1 MKDVIF
7 QARKDHMQVLFVF
20 WQRTQV
26 ALKRKNLG
34 MRGRGEIRGRMTR
47 VGNLAKL
54 MKDR

>member
-34 MRGRGEIRGRMTR
+34 MTGHGEIRGRMTR